1 MIIKELIDSGVHLV
15 KNRPKSHASARVVI
29 IISIP
34 RIWDSQVTIFHSA
47 SYFNNFFNRSSP
59 EQKWT
64 PIKDSA
70 QFLKSYN
77 IQIPEKMK
85 IQGYIEEINDEDEH
99 STGEVWF
106 IGEL

>member
-1 MIIKELIDSGVHLV
+1 MVIKELIDSGLRLIE
-15 KNRPKSHASARVVI
+15 NRPKTHADKQVVI
-29 IISIP
+29 SISLP
-34 RIWDSQVTIFHSA
+34 HIWDSQITIFYSPA
-47 SYFNNFFNRSSP
+47 YFNNFFDRNSP

-70 QFLKSYN
+70 HFIKSYN

-85 IQGYIEEINDEDEH
+85 IQGYIEEIKDEDEN